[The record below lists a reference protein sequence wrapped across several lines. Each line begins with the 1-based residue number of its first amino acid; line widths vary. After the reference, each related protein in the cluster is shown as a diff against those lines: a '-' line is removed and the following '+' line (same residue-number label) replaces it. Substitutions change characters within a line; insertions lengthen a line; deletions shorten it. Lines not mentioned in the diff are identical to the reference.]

1 MILKNSLFTGDKI
14 MFQFFFSEYKKII
27 STHNNTYKKPLSK
40 FDIALIIVS
49 LIVPLI
55 PLFFNL
61 YTKLSFLLLIFPFT
75 AITVLYF
82 KEKKRLNS
90 INLDMASDYKNNRIN
105 NLINLCSD
113 SKFDLYDKKGIEFL
127 MLMCDKK
134 LNEETTIS
142 SLAKSIS
149 FFFNKFL
156 YPMFAFIGGLV
167 ISDIH
172 DINYIIRISIQTIG
186 LIVICFCLYNAVKP
200 VIYSFIYPDKDILE
214 NLHDDL
220 EYIKLDFE

>member
-1 MILKNSLFTGDKI
+1 
-14 MFQFFFSEYKKII
+14 
-27 STHNNTYKKPLSK
+27 
-40 FDIALIIVS
+40 
-49 LIVPLI
+49 
-55 PLFFNL
+55 
-61 YTKLSFLLLIFPFT
+61 
-75 AITVLYF
+75 
-82 KEKKRLNS
+82 
-90 INLDMASDYKNNRIN
+90 MASDYKNNRIN

-113 SKFDLYDKKGIEFL
+113 SKFNLYNKKGIEFL

-134 LNEETTIS
+134 LNEETSIS

-156 YPMFAFIGGLV
+156 YPMFAFVGGLV

-172 DINYIIRISIQTIG
+172 DINYIISISIQTIG